1 MVSIELEL
9 LNSCF
14 TALIILLISLDFIPF
29 LLGSIIGRG
38 LRFALVG
45 YLAKIFENQF
55 DKMLKSKEI
64 FYISIGLILVLII
77 RNNMEIKWIC
87 ICIVCVAY
95 WKKVRNNE

>member
-1 MVSIELEL
+1 MDKIEIIRNKFNDGTFL
-9 LNSCF
+9 LMITSGF
-14 TALIILLISLDFIPF
+14 TPLPFKLFCITAGVLNVDFIPF

-64 FYISIGLILVLII
+64 FYISIGLILLLII
-77 RNNMEIKWIC
+77 YLIIKWI
-87 ICIVCVAY
+87 
-95 WKKVRNNE
+95 